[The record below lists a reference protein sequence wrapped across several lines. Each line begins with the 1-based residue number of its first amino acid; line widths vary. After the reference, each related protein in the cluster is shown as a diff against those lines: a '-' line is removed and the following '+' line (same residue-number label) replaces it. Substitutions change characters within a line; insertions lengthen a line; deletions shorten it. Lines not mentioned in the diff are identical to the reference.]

1 VRCWRACTFTVLV
14 AAATQVVQAQPQE
27 HAPGDQSLQADAVE
41 AAELERLLSPET
53 DEQARQLLVARL
65 VAQAQQDGRAAFYLG
80 ALYRSGMEHPA
91 QLVERDLETAR
102 HWLQKCVEAERCPL
116 LALASLAE
124 LELAA
129 GEPKAAMQWA
139 QAWVVLERE
148 LDRQQRERD
157 KHRQTKGAPYQYT
170 SYQAYL
176 LERCYKA
183 MGNARNKAELGRA
196 WFEELV
202 RARGTQLDRML
213 FTALE
218 GPAAAPGGQRLE
230 ISAEKQRTK
239 VADADTPTPPNPAL
253 ALYLY
258 RGAPGG
264 GRPESLHVIEALPT
278 PLGASWLIVQA
289 RSVRIKPYEPGADG
303 VRLYAEL
310 PMSFNDGQYS
320 LVPDE

>member
-1 VRCWRACTFTVLV
+1 MPRWRACALVVLV
-14 AAATQVVQAQPQE
+14 ATTAQVAQAQPQE
-27 HAPGDQSLQADAVE
+27 KTPGDHNLRAKAVE

-53 DEQARQLLVARL
+53 DEQARQLLVAHL
-65 VAQAQQDGRAAFYLG
+65 VAQARQDGRAAFYLG

-91 QLVERDLETAR
+91 ELFERDLETAR
-102 HWLQKCVEAERCPL
+102 HWLRKCVEAHHCPL

-129 GEPKAAMQWA
+129 GDPKAAMQWA
-139 QAWVVLERE
+139 QAWVILERE
-148 LDRQQRERD
+148 LDRQQRKGD

-183 MGNARNKAELGRA
+183 MGNARNKAELGRT
-196 WFEELV
+196 WFEELA
-202 RARGTQLDRML
+202 RARGPQLDRML

-239 VADADTPTPPNPAL
+239 VADANTPTPPNPAL

-258 RGAPGG
+258 RGAPDG
-264 GRPESLHVIEALPT
+264 GRPESLHVIEGLPT
-278 PLGASWLIVQA
+278 PLGAGWLIVQA
-289 RSVRIKPYEPGADG
+289 RSVRMKPYEPGADG
-303 VRLYAEL
+303 ARLYAEL

-320 LVPDE
+320 LVPER